1 MRAIKNIENSPNNL
15 SNFVY
20 MAMYTQYDKID
31 INQSVAVYDGLC
43 GPSCS
48 RTSTNIAYTIFF
60 FENKKKHR
68 VCEKRY
74 AKLLESHFGPG
85 RSRKILKFSFDFK
98 TKKK

>member
-1 MRAIKNIENSPNNL
+1 
-15 SNFVY
+15 
-20 MAMYTQYDKID
+20 MYTQYDKID

-74 AKLLESHFGPG
+74 AQLLEIKFHFGSGGNLKVLKSHFELNL
-85 RSRKILKFSFDFK
+85 RRT
-98 TKKK
+98 TKKLKTTEIKLNLEN

>member
-1 MRAIKNIENSPNNL
+1 MIAIKNIENSPNNL

-74 AKLLESHFGPG
+74 AQV
-85 RSRKILKFSFDFK
+85 LKFSLRPGEIGKFLDLYFGFK
-98 TKKK
+98 IT

>member
-1 MRAIKNIENSPNNL
+1 MIAIKNIENSPNNL

-68 VCEKRY
+68 VCEKRCT
-74 AKLLESHFGPG
+74 KPLEVTL
-85 RSRKILKFSFDFK
+85 RIK
-98 TKKK
+98 